1 MTCEFVWKNAQNGQT
16 CLIVKEHDMLILSRR
31 AGEAINIGD
40 DIKVIVL
47 EIGRGQVRIGI
58 TAPKSVPVF
67 REEIYERL
75 KAEGKK

>member
-1 MTCEFVWKNAQNGQT
+1 
-16 CLIVKEHDMLILSRR
+16 MLILSRR